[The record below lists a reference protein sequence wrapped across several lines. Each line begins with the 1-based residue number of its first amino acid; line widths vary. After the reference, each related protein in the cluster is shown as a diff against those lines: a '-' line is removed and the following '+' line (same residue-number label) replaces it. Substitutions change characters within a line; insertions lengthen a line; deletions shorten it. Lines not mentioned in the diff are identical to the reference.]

1 MTEPCQPQSL
11 GLSFLE
17 AGTQNGPNYSQVL
30 RSEPMETES
39 IIRERVLSCPRN
51 TGQTEP
57 ISGTIAGTT
66 TNSMPCTEEAPL
78 MSSHHVGYPTY
89 HAKPASGY
97 DYTKIPQL
105 PQQSHPG
112 LGYYGHHY
120 FGSAGLQAAESNESQ
135 NYWQSNGHQVQKPV
149 YPWMTEFRNSTA
161 SVANN
166 SPGCATKSVAIVTST
181 ALNKTVIPTP
191 CEPLDVENPTKR
203 ARTSYTSAQLVE
215 LEKEFHFNRY
225 LCKPRRLEMAAE
237 LDLTERQIKIWFQ
250 NRRMKFKKAVQSGKS
265 SPSTGLVNSNSPQ
278 PASDETPEP
287 SATTP
292 EAKPASNSV
301 PELKPIDTR
310 PEGGGA
316 LRIRSVSSL
325 SESSKTP
332 HHRGCDVGPHF
343 RGCHRDW
350 NLEVL
355 SKSCP
360 EAIPVAKKPEVEPAN
375 PAPTVEATRWPENYP
390 DSGDYPQAYPRY
402 SDYSA
407 YYGHN
412 YYYQQNYQG
421 YVQGYPAAN
430 NVNQSEF
437 PAGYYNQQ
445 ATVYHHHHQW
455 LKNHHQQQSR
465 NSANNPCRFTGMQST
480 SEEDGSSEEEVP
492 GLH

>member
-1 MTEPCQPQSL
+1 MKSAPVAI
-11 GLSFLE
+11 GDRR
-17 AGTQNGPNYSQVL
+17 A
-30 RSEPMETES
+30 PMEGGGLFWGAGASRPGFIVPCENAHAVNNLGSLANDSPSKHMRPKS
-39 IIRERVLSCPRN
+39 ISKRVLNSCARN

-57 ISGTIAGTT
+57 IIGTIAGTN

-97 DYTKIPQL
+97 DYTKNPQL

-120 FGSAGLQAAESNESQ
+120 FGSAGLQAAESNVSQ
-135 NYWQSNGHQVQKPV
+135 NYWQSNGNQVQKGQIGTYCLKALSCRSQRTGDAPSPIPTNRRKGDSTPV

-181 ALNKTVIPTP
+181 AQNKTVIPTP
-191 CEPLDVENPTKR
+191 YEQLDGENSTKR

-278 PASDETPEP
+278 PASDETPEL

-292 EAKPASNSV
+292 EAKPVSNPV
-301 PELKPIDTR
+301 PELKPVDTR
-310 PEGGGA
+310 QEGGGA
-316 LRIRSVSSL
+316 LRIRCVSSL

-332 HHRGCDVGPHF
+332 YHRGCNVGPHF

-355 SKSCP
+355 SKSRP
-360 EAIPVAKKPEVEPAN
+360 VATPVAKKPEVEPAN

-390 DSGDYPQAYPRY
+390 NSCNYPQAYPGY
-402 SDYSA
+402 DYSA
-407 YYGHN
+407 YYQHN
-412 YYYQQNYQG
+412 
-421 YVQGYPAAN
+421 
-430 NVNQSEF
+430 
-437 PAGYYNQQ
+437 
-445 ATVYHHHHQW
+445 W
-455 LKNHHQQQSR
+455 
-465 NSANNPCRFTGMQST
+465 
-480 SEEDGSSEEEVP
+480 
-492 GLH
+492 